1 MCRPESRPPRATRPL
16 RAILHLALAIGACRA
31 SAPATAPDGA
41 SAQAV
46 EYALRVLEGG
56 TLPIVLRAS
65 ASGPAIEVLSG
76 SLRFTNF
83 SAGRGPVVQRGVRRE
98 SRPGR
103 PPVETASEVGGTFER
118 HGDTVFVARDNGS
131 SETYLLLDAGR
142 RLRTLVAT
150 GPCAAPAGG
159 SCTGEVRLNVF
170 ERVP

>member
-1 MCRPESRPPRATRPL
+1 L
-16 RAILHLALAIGACRA
+16 RG
-31 SAPATAPDGA
+31 
-41 SAQAV
+41 
-46 EYALRVLEGG
+46 LEEG
-56 TLPIVLRAS
+56 TLPIVLSAS
-65 ASGPAIEVLSG
+65 ASGPDNEVLSA

-118 HGDTVFVARDNGS
+118 RGDTVLVAWANGRGL
-131 SETYLLLDAGR
+131 TYLLLDGGR

-159 SCTGEVRLNVF
+159 SCTGEVRLYVF